1 MEKKSVKLLEL
12 FNVDDDRFRDLVD
25 LTVVKVDI
33 YKAKASIN
41 IVLEGIE
48 KLKDNRSIVSFVQEL
63 ENDFGTKVNFTFKGI
78 NQDNFPYLYESLRG
92 LIKHYISRDSVGG
105 VCDMVDFINLSFNDD
120 YKTVNIDIPTGWSA
134 MLTDFERKN
143 LKESVGEAVNI
154 CVADQIN
161 FNYEIVST
169 EPEVAVSGLVPEDD
183 ILKAIAE
190 GRVEFPEEEATEEA
204 SAKGTKKKKA
214 EPAAK

>member
-12 FNVDDDRFRDLVD
+12 FNVEDDRFKDLLD

-41 IVLEGIE
+41 LVLEGIE
-48 KLKDNRSIVSFVQEL
+48 NLKDNRSIVSFVEEL
-63 ENDFGTKVNFTFKGI
+63 EKDFGTKVNFTFKGL

-92 LIKHYISRDSVGG
+92 LIKHYIARDSVGG

-120 YKTVNIDIPTGWSA
+120 SRTVSIDIPTGWSA
-134 MLTDFERKN
+134 MLTDFERKS
-143 LKESVGEAVNI
+143 LKESVGEAVSI
-154 CVADQIN
+154 CVADQID

-169 EPEVAVSGLVPEDD
+169 EPEAAVSGLVAEDD

-190 GRVEFPEEEATEEA
+190 GRVEFPKEAPEEA
-204 SAKGTKKKKA
+204 SAK
-214 EPAAK
+214 